1 MPPYGFA
8 DGAPT
13 FGSYA
18 GLVAGLRTP
27 GARALLTNP
36 LSPTGDTEM
45 YYNGKA
51 CLPVPKQCLVE
62 LKNADGV
69 TPLLDLTATALSIG
83 AWNEVWQSPA
93 LPDWMVQ
100 NGQKLSLGADGSVSD
115 AANTATEKLRICLR
129 PTASAGGDENDGAL
143 GHAASGVQYGR
154 GLSAIVSTMT
164 VGSNGVITGSP
175 ASGVYK
181 TGDQAR
187 RTVGF
192 RGVGTTRIR
201 LDAWPGAATNVIRLY
216 SVSIYSE

>member
-13 FGSYA
+13 FRSYA
-18 GLVAGLRTP
+18 ELVNGLRTP

-36 LSPTGDTEM
+36 FSPTGDTEM
-45 YYNGKA
+45 YYNGTT

-129 PTASAGGDENDGAL
+129 PVASAGGDENDSAL
-143 GHAASGVQYGR
+143 GHASPGNQYGR

-164 VGSNGVITGSP
+164 VGSNGVITGSSG
-175 ASGVYK
+175 ASVYK
-181 TGDQAR
+181 TDAQVR